1 MSFKSLGSFQV
12 PDLVHVFWKRYYK
25 VYVFFEV
32 HAWHRKSGQGTQ
44 KFVHKDFDYYSPE
57 LLSIEWAG
65 FRDTNTYV
73 LTESRN
79 SKTFLRKIDTIP
91 LDSASFIYSKKCW
104 SWNWKECWWCLCSL
118 HTLDINTMQIKH
130 KINLTVCKFI
140 KYFKL
145 FLYLFIY
152 KLSIYSLHKTYWLQ
166 NTET

>member
-1 MSFKSLGSFQV
+1 MFSEKGITRCTFFLKYMRDTESL
-12 PDLVHVFWKRYYK
+12 DK
-25 VYVFFEV
+25 
-32 HAWHRKSGQGTQ
+32 ARKNLFIKISN
-44 KFVHKDFDYYSPE
+44 YYSPE

-79 SKTFLRKIDTIP
+79 SKTFLKKIDTIP

-130 KINLTVCKFI
+130 KMNLTVCKFI

-145 FLYLFIY
+145 FLYLSIY